1 MSLRPRSF
9 DDASALEAGVEE
21 LLRRFDALTD
31 QAAGVTAAAVSGIS
45 GEPAFLVAAAD
56 ATAETKAVAHFL
68 CDGVDD
74 HVEMQTAVTALTV
87 ASNPGFGPPLY
98 SHRGRVILSE
108 GSFWPALSGGSV
120 VTVTTGVALLGSGPG
135 TALMTGTT
143 QWWDFQVIGSGLVE
157 IGDFAVEQIESE

>member
-1 MSLRPRSF
+1 MTLRPRTF

-31 QAAGVTAAAVSGIS
+31 QAAGSVAAAVTGVS

-56 ATAETKAVAHFL
+56 ATAETKAVAHFW

-74 HVEMQTAVTALTV
+74 HAEIQAAVTALPV
-87 ASNPGFGPPLY
+87 ANNPGFGPPLY
-98 SHRGRVILSE
+98 SHRGKVILSE

-135 TALMTGTT
+135 TALMTSAT

-157 IGDFAVEQIESE
+157 IGNFAVEQGESE